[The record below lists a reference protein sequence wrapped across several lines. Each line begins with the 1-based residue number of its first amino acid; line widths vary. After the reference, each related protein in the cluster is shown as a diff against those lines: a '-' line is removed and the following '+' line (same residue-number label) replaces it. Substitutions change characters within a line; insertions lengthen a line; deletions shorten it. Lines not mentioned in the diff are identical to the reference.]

1 MAKSQRLQRQRARQE
16 ARTRRQKT
24 RQEARTRRQT
34 ARQKT
39 RQERIKQKGASGYYS
54 PAGIQARGQVA
65 SGLIGQGT
73 QIAGMF
79 GTGGMS
85 SLVSGGSLPSL
96 GANLQSSFVDALG
109 DRREQASEMLD
120 FFDSPLSSSLGGGGV
135 GGFLEDITQKKEE
148 PFYTKP
154 LFIGGALVGAYLLL
168 RRRR

>member
-65 SGLIGQGT
+65 SGLIGQGIE
-73 QIAGMF
+73 IAGMVA
-79 GTGGMS
+79 TGGTS
-85 SLVSGGSLPSL
+85 SLVSGGSLPSF

-109 DRREQASEMLD
+109 DRREQASDMLD
-120 FFDSPLSSSLGGGGV
+120 FFDSPSTSGFSGGGGS
-135 GGFLEDITQKKEE
+135 LAPMEE
-148 PFYTKP
+148 EKPFYQNP
-154 LFIGGALVGAYLLL
+154 IVIGGALVGAYLLL

>member
-65 SGLIGQGT
+65 SDLLGQGI
-73 QIAGMF
+73 QIGGMF

-85 SLVSGGSLPSL
+85 SLVSNASVPSFGL
-96 GANLQSSFVDALG
+96 DNLQDAFR

-120 FFDSPLSSSLGGGGV
+120 FFDSPMSSAIGSGGGV
-135 GGFLEDITQKKEE
+135 GGFLDDLTQKKEE

-154 LFIGGALVGAYLLL
+154 LFIGGALVFSYLLL